1 MEQSSPLTKYGLFG
15 WNYRHLLSHPWK
27 LVEEWYFHSKWFFQ
41 RGWRGYADC
50 DVWSL
55 DGYLLR
61 TIPNALDQLRKE
73 CHGHPCDLSPESWD
87 YILEKMADGLRSED
101 KLMNFEWETERERF
115 ALERKGKDGMRL
127 LFERFH
133 DLWD

>member
-1 MEQSSPLTKYGLFG
+1 MGTFKKA
-15 WNYRHLLSHPWK
+15 YRE
-27 LVEEWYFHSKWFFQ
+27 VKWFIQ
-41 RGWRGYADC
+41 RGCRGYADC

-61 TIPNALDQLRKE
+61 VIPSALDQLRKE

-87 YILEKMADGLRSED
+87 YILEKIADGLRSEE
-101 KLMNFEWETERERF
+101 KLINFEWETERERIG
-115 ALERKGKDGMRL
+115 LERKGKDGMRL
-127 LFERFH
+127 LFERFR